1 MRQFFIELGKPHSGL
16 FGPKTFKNN
25 FMTPFFGGGSAT
37 SRLQKHNKEAV
48 QISNT
53 KSLVNFFDLSH
64 HDFMQKN
71 QK

>member
-1 MRQFFIELGKPHSGL
+1 
-16 FGPKTFKNN
+16 
-25 FMTPFFGGGSAT
+25 MTPFFGGGSAT